1 MPSQATVTGKTG
13 PASTVT
19 SLVLTNVTRMEVFPF
34 PKSILKID
42 HDKGSSEFDIQATTT
57 FTITASGG
65 VLTVV
70 VSQ

>member
-19 SLVLTNVTRMEVFPF
+19 SLVLTGVTRLEVFPF
-34 PKSILKID
+34 PKSVVKID

-57 FTITASGG
+57 FTMGPSAGN
-65 VLTVV
+65 LTVV
-70 VSQ
+70 ISQ